1 MKITRSLTIA
11 GGVLAISTLG
21 FGGAA
26 VANGPAVTGETNST
40 SSENAANQATQ
51 DAACKAAGVDPA
63 ASNIQ
68 YDDATGVCSLDA
80 GGQDNNGE

>member
-1 MKITRSLTIA
+1 MKINRSLTIA
-11 GGVLAISTLG
+11 GSVLAISTLG

-26 VANGPAVTGETNST
+26 AFASGPATGETSSSST
-40 SSENAANQATQ
+40 ESDADQAAQ
-51 DAACKAAGVDPA
+51 DAACKKAGVDPA

-80 GGQDNNGE
+80 GGQDDNDE

>member
-1 MKITRSLTIA
+1 MKINRSLTIA

-26 VANGPAVTGETNST
+26 VASGPAASGESHSSST
-40 SSENAANQATQ
+40 ENAADQAAQ

-68 YDDATGVCSLDA
+68 YDDATGVCSVDG
-80 GGQDNNGE
+80 GGQDDTGE

>member
-1 MKITRSLTIA
+1 MKINRSLTIA

-26 VANGPAVTGETNST
+26 VASGTAVTGETSSSST
-40 SSENAANQATQ
+40 ESAADQAAQ
-51 DAACKAAGVDPA
+51 DAACKDAGVDPA

-68 YDDATGVCSLDA
+68 YDDATGACSLDG